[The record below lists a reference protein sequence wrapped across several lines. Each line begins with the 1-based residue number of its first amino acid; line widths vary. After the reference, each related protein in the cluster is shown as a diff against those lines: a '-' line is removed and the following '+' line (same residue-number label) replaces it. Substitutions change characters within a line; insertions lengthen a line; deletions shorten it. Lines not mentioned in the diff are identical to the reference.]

1 MSTTSTIPQ
10 FGRKWNCTITAVP
23 DLNGF
28 SDTLTFGS
36 NDWDTEGLK
45 VEFEIRTG
53 VRQAL
58 WFADIA
64 IYNLNSSAA
73 NLTITQGMSVTLDA
87 GYMNQPYGTI
97 FDGTIYQPTWERIDV
112 INYKLTLHCI
122 VSIGVST
129 GNFAI
134 GNNAAGIK
142 QRDAVARMAAK
153 ALVPINILPQDDVT
167 TTALNAT
174 TLSRGTVWFG
184 DPVKYFEQATKYDN
198 LNTWATTQGQQI
210 LSLEAN
216 PNQAPTVTVGTGLG
230 LIGTP
235 QQTQYGVDLR
245 LLLNPNVLPF
255 TKIQLDQ
262 SVTIRQLQQTPNV
275 DGSNFATSLDQSGT
289 YIVGGVSFV
298 GDTRGNAWY
307 VDVTGFQ
314 IRNNLLE
321 LLGSW

>member
-10 FGRKWNCTITAVP
+10 FGRKWNITITATP
-23 DLNGF
+23 GENGF

-45 VEFEIRTG
+45 VEFEVKTG

-73 NLTITQGMSVTLDA
+73 NLTITQGMSVTFDA

-122 VSIGVST
+122 VSIGIGTS
-129 GNFAI
+129 NFAI

-153 ALVPINILPQDDVT
+153 ALVPINILPQDSVSSAQLD
-167 TTALNAT
+167 AA
-174 TLSRGTVWFG
+174 TLSRGMVWFG
-184 DPVKYFEQATKYDN
+184 DPVKYFEQATKQN
-198 LNTWATTQGQQI
+198 NINTWATTQGQQI
-210 LSLEAN
+210 QSLEAN
-216 PNQAPTVTVGTGLG
+216 PNQAPTVTVGAGLG
-230 LIGTP
+230 LVGTP

-245 LLLNPNVLPF
+245 LLLNPNVLPL

-262 SVTIRQLQQTPNV
+262 SVTVRQLQQTPTV

-314 IRNNLLE
+314 LRDNLLE